1 MVSLLFTSR
10 PVVVRHSYCL
20 QGFHRP
26 IYTTSL
32 EGVTLAS
39 DLQVAN
45 DLRDAYEQIFFQYE
59 VNAAAAILLS
69 PNFIIVASLCVL
81 NGSQCHIRINVET
94 TRYSIAD
101 VPIVLGPGREPIK
114 GKISRT
120 L

>member
-1 MVSLLFTSR
+1 M
-10 PVVVRHSYCL
+10 

-59 VNAAAAILLS
+59 VRHRWPLHTIAARHCRRNAESLATRQNFSCWEAVKHLQELHPSLEGSNTGQDRDHLL
-69 PNFIIVASLCVL
+69 LT
-81 NGSQCHIRINVET
+81 QCCMG
-94 TRYSIAD
+94 
-101 VPIVLGPGREPIK
+101 L
-114 GKISRT
+114 
-120 L
+120 